1 MSIKPY
7 TANFVEPPKVPKFGV
22 LSNSLQ
28 VCNLNLLCLGKEFP
42 TLHWFRWHCI
52 PMSVRL
58 RSDPSSTPFPRYK
71 QLVGGLL
78 RYVIYVAYGSQR
90 LTCANL
96 EGFHLSSL
104 VLSLQ
109 TLPALNPKPFIPSSY
124 IHSANDPKLQAV
136 SRTAQRRPY
145 KDSSSFKKG
154 CAWCSTS
161 EGSRHLSSVILSLKV
176 YFAGALWFRT

>member
-1 MSIKPY
+1 
-7 TANFVEPPKVPKFGV
+7 
-22 LSNSLQ
+22 
-28 VCNLNLLCLGKEFP
+28 
-42 TLHWFRWHCI
+42 
-52 PMSVRL
+52 MSVRL
-58 RSDPSSTPFPRYK
+58 RSDINTFSSVQTARWRAFGIRDIFGIGFSATY
-71 QLVGGLL
+71 L
-78 RYVIYVAYGSQR
+78 
-90 LTCANL
+90 CEL

-104 VLSLQ
+104 VLSPQ

-124 IHSANDPKLQAV
+124 IQSVNDPKLQAV